1 MGEIAD
7 MMIDGTLD
15 FYTGE
20 YIGKGYGLPR
30 TFDKSLPWEK
40 KKINFRNRGKRFK
53 QTNFSQNQGINGVVF
68 WLYDKG
74 ITNSENAHSIVKL
87 YSEINGWEITK
98 KKMVSKICA
107 KIQEDFPAFIKW
119 YNENKERI

>member
-98 KKMVSKICA
+98 KRWFPRFVPKFKKI
-107 KIQEDFPAFIKW
+107 FLHL
-119 YNENKERI
+119 